1 LRHSIQAIATY
12 SLADHV
18 TMALDQAVSW
28 TGRSFRSKLGSTA
41 VKFWIVLALIPVDFA
56 GVATVRAIVKA
67 EYVSQLDQT
76 CRSVAAANAVAT
88 PRRQITA
95 GNGSFSLDHS
105 EMSCNFH

>member
-1 LRHSIQAIATY
+1 
-12 SLADHV
+12 
-18 TMALDQAVSW
+18 MALDLALPW
-28 TGRSFRSKLGSTA
+28 TGRTFRIRFGSTA
-41 VKFWIVLALIPVDFA
+41 LKFWIVVALIPVDFA
-56 GVATVRAIVKA
+56 GVATIRAIVKA

-76 CRSVAAANAVAT
+76 CRSVAAANAVAP